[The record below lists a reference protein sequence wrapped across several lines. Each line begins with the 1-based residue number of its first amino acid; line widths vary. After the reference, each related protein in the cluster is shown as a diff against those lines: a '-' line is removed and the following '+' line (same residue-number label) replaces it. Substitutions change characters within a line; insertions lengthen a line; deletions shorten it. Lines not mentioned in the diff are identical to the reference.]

1 MNWKIVLALLL
12 LCFTSVTAF
21 ADKQTPAPTIEPV
34 QFSDYLFV
42 GEGTLANGK
51 TFSYLVPDGKR
62 LVIEYI
68 SVEVRDLAAGDSV
81 AVSIFTTVN
90 ETAIEHYL
98 GVAEPMV
105 RPIIDPSSQ
114 SDPNI
119 SKQVKL
125 YADGGTN
132 ISLFASRLT
141 RINSAIVDYSFSGY
155 LVSVK

>member
-1 MNWKIVLALLL
+1 MKRKNVLVLLL
-12 LCFTSVTAF
+12 LCLTSVTAF
-21 ADKQTPAPTIEPV
+21 ADRQTPAPTIDPV
-34 QFSDYLFV
+34 QFSDFLLID
-42 GEGTLANGK
+42 EGTLANGK

-62 LVIEYI
+62 LLIEYI

-81 AVSIFTTVN
+81 AVSIHTTVN

-105 RPIIDPSSQ
+105 RPIIDENSQ

-132 ISLFASRLT
+132 IGLFASRLT
-141 RINSAIVDYSFSGY
+141 RINTAIVDYSFSGY
-155 LVSVK
+155 LVSVQ